1 MKKLVMGTLFAF
13 LLLPGILFAQVKSYV
28 CVVRQQYYSEHTD
41 LLKSISKELK
51 DEGYNTYSKAV
62 DSYLDGGFGSGFVYV
77 APDGTNY
84 IITNRHVVSQA
95 ATTSV
100 EFEDDSTGAITKYE
114 NLKVVVTDD
123 DIDIAILAFADGA
136 KPFKSG
142 LKFYE
147 GNLSDGQE
155 VWSAGFPGLGNDPIW
170 QFGKGTVTNARARIK
185 DLIDPEVSTIIQHS
199 AQVDSGN
206 SGGPLL
212 VASGKDYLVAGIN
225 TWKAA
230 YRDSTNFSIPA
241 SLIKTMLSR
250 VNGEGAATVEDR
262 AAKFA
267 AALNKSDND
276 FTSIVNF
283 ISYHKAAIDGYTDFN
298 SVLKFAPTSV
308 RSYIS
313 DVFSYNP
320 AEGLRYATAYQLYKK
335 YGSTSSKTYAY
346 KSEVKDSTDDSVSVA
361 FTSGEDGE
369 ENHKAFETTWIKEHG
384 LWRLDTNSKEEE
396 AKDSK
401 GEKNKSKKSEKKSGS
416 GGGIS
421 FEGITTPETS
431 IIKVD
436 FELPLSGQPN
446 VFGGEFQ
453 CFVSDYFGFGVA
465 ITQIS
470 NPLEKPKLGFG
481 LSGIARVPLS
491 FDKFILAPYA
501 EVGYSMADIATFE
514 TQLSVSYEAGLSCT
528 FDFGS
533 TVYPGL
539 GIAYRGRKFIPFM
552 DKIFTGTTS
561 SLLIYVSIGF

>member
-1 MKKLVMGTLFAF
+1 MKKLVMGALFAF

-28 CVVRQQYYSEHTD
+28 GVVRQQYYSEHVD
-41 LLKSISKELK
+41 LLKTISKELK

-95 ATTSV
+95 ASATV

-185 DLIDPEVSTIIQHS
+185 DLLDPEVSTIIQHS

-212 VASGKDYLVAGIN
+212 VANGKDYLVAGIN

-241 SLIKTMLSR
+241 SLIKTMLAK

-283 ISYHKAAIDGYTDFN
+283 ISYHKAAVDGYTDFN

-320 AEGLRYATAYQLYKK
+320 AEGLRYATAYQMFKK

-346 KSEVKDSTDDSVSVA
+346 KSEVKDNTDDSVVVA
-361 FTSGEDGE
+361 FTSGEGDE
-369 ENHKAFETTWIKEHG
+369 ENQKTFETTWIKEHG
-384 LWRLDTNSKEEE
+384 LWRIDANAKEEE
-396 AKDSK
+396 AKD
-401 GEKNKSKKSEKKSGS
+401 EKSKSKKSEKKSGS
-416 GGGIS
+416 GKGIS
-421 FEGITTPETS
+421 FDGLWSPETMN
-431 IIKVD
+431 IKVD
-436 FELPLSGQPN
+436 FELPLSGQSN
-446 VFGGEFQ
+446 VFGGELQYFTSE
-453 CFVSDYFGFGVA
+453 FFGFGIQV
-465 ITQIS
+465 TQIS
-470 NPLEKPKLGFG
+470 NPVEKTKLGFG
-481 LSGIARVPLS
+481 LSGIGRIPLS
-491 FDKFILAPYA
+491 FNTFILAPYA
-501 EVGYSMADIATFE
+501 EAGYSMAGLGTFDM
-514 TQLSVSYEAGLSCT
+514 QLSVSYEAGLACT

-561 SLLIYVSIGF
+561 ALLIYASIGF